1 MKASNVLISG
11 WCGIVYRGCVC
22 AYWLF
27 FIIIQ
32 NSISIRRDVRIWFR
46 LRLYRQKLWSLERFP
61 ISAVFNAAACLQM
74 NTVKAPGDC
83 NLHICKYEMV
93 AVRKRFI
100 HLSKANNYGQKI
112 CIFDFFISIPKFT
125 GILLFHVPAVKTIV
139 ASTSYPQSWNIM
151 WNNSFQEGNIQRDCN
166 FSSSDVVVPKLY
178 CSDQQDRL
186 QSST

>member
-1 MKASNVLISG
+1 MQFLM
-11 WCGIVYRGCVC
+11 
-22 AYWLF
+22 LL
-27 FIIIQ
+27 
-32 NSISIRRDVRIWFR
+32 
-46 LRLYRQKLWSLERFP
+46 LR
-61 ISAVFNAAACLQM
+61 LQM

-139 ASTSYPQSWNIM
+139 ASTSYPQS
-151 WNNSFQEGNIQRDCN
+151 
-166 FSSSDVVVPKLY
+166 
-178 CSDQQDRL
+178 
-186 QSST
+186 